1 MSNTTLKSPTLQ
13 SNRKPFTDFFK
24 QLDFGNLEQE
34 ATDAL
39 QDMVHACT
47 QTGKSGELTIKV
59 KLKPIGNT
67 GQVELDAEVKAK
79 VPTPTRGKT
88 LMFATP
94 DNNLQR
100 ENPKQQ
106 TLEGL
111 RTADQEASVQTELR
125 TAPKTDGTK
134 PRAAVH

>member
-1 MSNTTLKSPTLQ
+1 MSSNALKSPTLQ
-13 SNRKPFTDFFK
+13 AKRKPFTDFFK